1 MPDTGESDPRALAK
15 LREKI
20 DAIDAD
26 MHRLLIE
33 RGSIIDTLIRVKGT
47 SVVGAA
53 FRPMREADMMRRIV
67 ARHSGALPIATVE
80 HLWREIITTFTHT
93 QAPFGVAIDVSSDAT
108 RMRDQARFT
117 FGFSVDLIEV
127 ASAAAVVEA
136 VAGANNL
143 GLIARTARG
152 PWWRGLVGAEAP
164 KLMALLP
171 FIAAASRPADLPA
184 FVISPPLADATLFDI
199 NAVALTIDGAMKTMD
214 EITILAASGD
224 DVLVAVNGPADL
236 AYLNTWLE
244 DAGVHVRSLSAVG
257 GFARGIT
264 IDGRATALYGGVER

>member
-1 MPDTGESDPRALAK
+1 MSDTGESDPRALAK

-20 DAIDAD
+20 DTIDAE

-33 RGSIIDTLIRVKGT
+33 RGSVIDTLIRVKGT

-80 HLWREIITTFTHT
+80 HLWREIITTITQV
-93 QAPFGVAIDVSSDAT
+93 QAPFGVAVDVSSEPS

-127 ASAAAVVEA
+127 DGAAAVVEA

-143 GLIARTARG
+143 GVIARAARG

-171 FIAAASRPADLPA
+171 FIAATERPADLPA
-184 FVISPPLADATLFDI
+184 FVISPPLADPTPFDI
-199 NAVALTIDGAMKTMD
+199 AAVALTIDGPMKTTP
-214 EITILAASGD
+214 EITILEVSGD
-224 DVLVAVNGPADL
+224 DVLIAVNGPPDL
-236 AYLNTWLE
+236 AYLNTWIE
-244 DAGVHVRSLSAVG
+244 DAGVRVRSLAAVG
-257 GFARGIT
+257 GVARGIT
-264 IDGRATALYGGVER
+264 VDGRPTALYGGVER

>member
-20 DAIDAD
+20 DTIDAE
-26 MHRLLIE
+26 MHRLLME
-33 RGSIIDTLIRVKGT
+33 RGSVIDTLIRVKGT

-53 FRPMREADMMRRIV
+53 FRPMREADMMRRLT

-80 HLWREIITTFTHT
+80 HLWREIITTFTHV
-93 QAPFGVAIDVSSDAT
+93 QAPFGVAIDVSSEPN

-117 FGFSVDLIEV
+117 FGFSVDIIEV
-127 ASAAAVVEA
+127 GSAAAAVEA

-152 PWWRGLVGAEAP
+152 PWWRGLVGAGAP

-171 FIAAASRPADLPA
+171 FLTATSRPADLPA
-184 FVISPPLADATLFDI
+184 FVISPPLADATPFDLQ
-199 NAVALTIDGAMKTMD
+199 AVALTIDGPMKTIAD
-214 EITILAASGD
+214 TTILAVSGD

-244 DAGVHVRSLSAVG
+244 DAGVKVRSLSAVG
-257 GFARGIT
+257 GFARGVT
-264 IDGRATALYGGVER
+264 IDGRPTALYGGVER